1 MTPTPDL
8 PQYLVDAAERFDAAS
23 EEDHPGEYRE
33 AFDALEQAMRQA
45 HVDIYTIIDDTTE
58 MKEAA

>member
-8 PQYLVDAAERFDAAS
+8 PKYLVDAAARS
-23 EEDHPGEYRE
+23 
-33 AFDALEQAMRQA
+33 MRPAKGRKSTATPSRRWNKRCAKA
-45 HVDIYTIIDDTTE
+45 HVDIYTIIDTTTE